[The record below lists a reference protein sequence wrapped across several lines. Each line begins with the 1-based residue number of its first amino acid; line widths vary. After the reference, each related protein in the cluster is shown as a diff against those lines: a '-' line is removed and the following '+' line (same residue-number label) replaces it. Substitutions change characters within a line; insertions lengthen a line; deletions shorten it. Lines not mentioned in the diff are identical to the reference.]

1 MLLTARSVHDKR
13 LNLGDT
19 VPLPKRK
26 CPGTVNEVEGPGGR
40 ERPLSPNSHRKAGEP
55 VAGINPEAFDQN
67 IPTLLPGHGRHPDA
81 EHDEPRILVETA
93 KVPIHTYTRKRS
105 NTGTFKM
112 TSSVEETT
120 DEVLS
125 ASRQL
130 TRQNSKESHCK
141 KESSSPRK
149 QFESVMENKL
159 VEASRDCQRTHKSDD
174 KMVQRSRRKRRLPL
188 NELPLVRSPIQYGSS
203 QDEDTNRKPEETRS
217 GQDRGMHP
225 VNHTHISTI
234 ATITRSRTPRRE
246 PVIEAASRNHKT
258 VRRPLTAIRNNLK
271 VRKHPNKLP
280 IDIRAFRVP
289 PKIQPSAAQRASRI
303 RLGSGF
309 DDCKP
314 EQALPPS
321 KTGVIGLKLEP
332 SGGLP
337 EAKRASNLATT
348 SPVRNPVNGAEVQ
361 LAMTVQSGS
370 YHGVEQ
376 MDSPVCINSPNS
388 SSRSHEVLGTT
399 TMGVYP

>member
-1 MLLTARSVHDKR
+1 MPAEQTPCIWPHDSTSSKHDKG
-13 LNLGDT
+13 LDLGNT
-19 VPLPKRK
+19 VPSPKRN
-26 CPGTVNEVEGPGGR
+26 CLGTVNDEGGPGGR
-40 ERPLSPNSHRKAGEP
+40 ERPLNSNSHRKAEEL
-55 VAGINPEAFDQN
+55 VAGVNPEAFGQN

-93 KVPIHTYTRKRS
+93 KVPIHTYTRKRKH
-105 NTGTFKM
+105 TGTLKM

-125 ASRQL
+125 ASCQL
-130 TRQNSKESHCK
+130 NHQSSKGSRCK

-149 QFESVMENKL
+149 DFGSVMEIQQ
-159 VEASRDCQRTHKSDD
+159 VEASRVCQRTHESNDDD
-174 KMVQRSRRKRRLPL
+174 KVQNSRRKRRLPL
-188 NELPLVRSPIQYGSS
+188 NELPLVRSRNQYESS
-203 QDEDTNRKPEETRS
+203 QDEDPNSKTVGTRS
-217 GQDRGMHP
+217 GQDWGMHQ
-225 VNHTHISTI
+225 VKHTHIS
-234 ATITRSRTPRRE
+234 ATDTSTKSRTPRSE
-246 PVIEAASRNHKT
+246 PVIEAASRNPKT

-271 VRKHPNKLP
+271 VQKPPNKLP

-289 PKIQPSAAQRASRI
+289 PKIQPSATPRASRI

-321 KTGVIGLKLEP
+321 KTGVVGLKLEP

-348 SPVRNPVNGAEVQ
+348 SPVRYLVNGAEVQ
-361 LAMTVQSGS
+361 LVMTV
-370 YHGVEQ
+370 
-376 MDSPVCINSPNS
+376 
-388 SSRSHEVLGTT
+388 
-399 TMGVYP
+399 